1 MNPNRLV
8 LWAGSY
14 TDPDFPVTRKGLG
27 ITSLEFDPTSGE
39 LRVTGVAATT
49 INPSYLAVHP
59 NGRFVFAVNEIL
71 EAGKELP
78 GLVTSFEVAADGRTL
93 KALSSTASEGSS
105 PCHLVL
111 DPTGRHLFVA
121 NYSSGTVTHLP
132 VGADGRLG
140 PAARVERHQ
149 GAGPHE
155 RQRGPHAHMVAWSR
169 TGRELYAV
177 DLGIDAVVATSWN
190 TGTGTLGATTR
201 GFATAPGA
209 GPRHLV
215 LHPTLD
221 RVFVVNE
228 LNATVEVFAVD
239 PSSGSWTPV
248 QSVSTTG
255 AAGGYAGCAAIRIS
269 ADGRFLYTS
278 NRGDFQS
285 LSVFA
290 VDPTEGT
297 LDLIQTRPSG
307 GRAPRDL
314 VLDPTGHFVL
324 VANQDPG
331 TVAVFRRDPE
341 TGLLSGTGRAV
352 SVPTVVSLVF
362 AV

>member
-14 TDPDFPVTRKGLG
+14 TDPDFPVTRRGQG
-27 ITSLEFDPTSGE
+27 ITTLELDPSSGD
-39 LRVTGVAATT
+39 LRVIGVAATVV
-49 INPSYLAVHP
+49 NPSYLAVHP
-59 NGRFVFAVNEIL
+59 YGRFVFAVNEIL
-71 EAGKELP
+71 EVGKVLP
-78 GLVTSFEVAADGRTL
+78 GRVTSFQVAPDGRML
-93 KALSSTASEGSS
+93 EELNSVASEGSS

-121 NYSSGTVTHLP
+121 NYSSGTVGHLP
-132 VGADGRLG
+132 VGVDGKLG
-140 PAARVERHQ
+140 SAVAVDRHS

-155 RQRGPHAHMVAWSR
+155 RQAGPHAHMVAWSR
-169 TGRELYAV
+169 SKNELYSV
-177 DLGIDAVVATSWN
+177 DLGIDAVVSTPWDAA
-190 TGTGTLGATTR
+190 TGTLGSTNR
-201 GFATAPGA
+201 KFATAPGA

-239 PSSGSWTPV
+239 PVSGSWTPV
-248 QSVSTTG
+248 QAVSTTG
-255 AAGGYAGCAAIRIS
+255 AVGGYAGCAAIRIS

-307 GRAPRDL
+307 GKAPRDL

-331 TVAVFRRDPE
+331 TVAVFRRDPQ